1 MVDEDKVVVYHPVFN
16 FFSSAVEVCI
26 CTNPLLVHHILLEC
40 PITTALFNK
49 DGYDFTSCNSV
60 TDVCNTDVIIP
71 IAKLIVR
78 SPVGKLL

>member
-1 MVDEDKVVVYHPVFN
+1 MY
-16 FFSSAVEVCI
+16 
-26 CTNPLLVHHILLEC
+26 TNPLSVYHILLEC

-60 TDVCNTDVIIP
+60 IYTVYNTDVIIP

-78 SPVGKLL
+78 NPVGKLLKL